1 MQRCRGT
8 GEDFQS
14 RSASLCIQVRA
25 FLCMPSGYTSLATR
39 PPPVTRSYLGS
50 CSSGN
55 DELARPSQAADDAAR
70 SERVCRCSRRSR
82 TFTLEQRG
90 CQGCGCSCVAAVDVV
105 RQLSAAVWQA
115 RLVWAPRHG
124 GVAGPEQVRVYAASI
139 GPLGSE
145 LASLKPMQRRR
156 SGALAPRR
164 TSTIR
169 PKTRGRAA
177 GRPSRS
183 MAVPGRRGAEG
194 GPQVF

>member
-1 MQRCRGT
+1 M
-8 GEDFQS
+8 
-14 RSASLCIQVRA
+14 
-25 FLCMPSGYTSLATR
+25 ATR

-115 RLVWAPRHG
+115 RLVGTAAWWCGRFRG
-124 GVAGPEQVRVYAASI
+124 QVRVYAASI